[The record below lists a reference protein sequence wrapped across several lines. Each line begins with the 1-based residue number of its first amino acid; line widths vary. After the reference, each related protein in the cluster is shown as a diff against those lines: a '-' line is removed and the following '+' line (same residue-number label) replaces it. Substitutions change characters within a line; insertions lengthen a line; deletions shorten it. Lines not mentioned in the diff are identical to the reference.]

1 MLLFP
6 SPGDLPKQ
14 GIDLG
19 SPAMQ
24 ADSLPTELQGKLME
38 YNSAVFYFK
47 PTMSQ
52 RKHKRSCNIGGSTIL
67 FLKVCLV
74 AQLCSTLATYE
85 L

>member
-24 ADSLPTELQGKLME
+24 ADSLPTELQGKMME
-38 YNSAVFYFK
+38 YNSAVF
-47 PTMSQ
+47 
-52 RKHKRSCNIGGSTIL
+52 L
-67 FLKVCLV
+67 FQAYDV
-74 AQLCSTLATYE
+74 
-85 L
+85 